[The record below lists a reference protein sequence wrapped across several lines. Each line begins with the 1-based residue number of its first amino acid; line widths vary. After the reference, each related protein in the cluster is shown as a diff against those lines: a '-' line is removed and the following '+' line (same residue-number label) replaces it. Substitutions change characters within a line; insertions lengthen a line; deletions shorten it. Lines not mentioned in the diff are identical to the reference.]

1 MHVAGVEPV
10 LAAQQV
16 DGELRG
22 GAAQQL
28 SLPLHADTCTSVI
41 RSWSC
46 HDVMHVKDVTNAMML
61 LTVTLDGGLQPLP
74 ELEADGGHHEAGV
87 GHELSVP
94 HLTQGHGDNFMGVY

>member
-41 RSWSC
+41 RSWSS
-46 HDVMHVKDVTNAMML
+46 HYVMVIVMNVMSDAAHRD
-61 LTVTLDGGLQPLP
+61 
-74 ELEADGGHHEAGV
+74 
-87 GHELSVP
+87 S
-94 HLTQGHGDNFMGVY
+94 